1 MSHGIFLPVGHTHF
15 EIDGVASRITTAM
28 KYRDVTALSELESIL
43 EGCNNPSPF
52 VDTDTIEAV
61 TDISDSEGD
70 ADADVDVEEELEEES
85 SEEDFGN

>member
-1 MSHGIFLPVGHTHF
+1 MSRGIFLPVGHTHF
-15 EIDGVASRITTAM
+15 DADRVARESSSRLAM

-43 EGCNNPSPF
+43 EGFNNPSPF
-52 VDTDTIEAV
+52 VDTIEAV